1 MDASFQVTSAS
12 SQYPTRS
19 KMDNIKFIEI
29 LNDFNTNINFT
40 RYSVEEKMRFEE
52 SIEGEVKNENYT
64 REEILNIVSQQKKN
78 DEEKIKDGQKGKRW
92 PIKKAVRFTN

>member
-19 KMDNIKFIEI
+19 KMDNIKFLEI

-40 RYSVEEKMRFEE
+40 RYSVEEKKRFEE

-78 DEEKIKDGQKGKRW
+78 DEEKIKDGQKGKR
-92 PIKKAVRFTN
+92 